1 MSHARDRY
9 VNRTQE
15 NHRGNPH
22 LEHRYYLDYLPYNFQ
37 KVRKTWRRAGTFG
50 RRNGAFA
57 Q

>member
-9 VNRTQE
+9 VKRTRE

-22 LEHRYYLDYLPYNFQ
+22 LEPRYYLDYLPLQHGFEQ
-37 KVRKTWRRAGTFG
+37 VRSADG
-50 RRNGAFA
+50 RNGAFA